1 MMVSLI
7 YLGKENPISYKTVF
21 GMTVSIDM
29 TPMEEPNRGFSQRYK
44 GVS

>member
-21 GMTVSIDM
+21 GMDGLDM
-29 TPMEEPNRGFSQRYK
+29 TPMEETKPRIQPAI
-44 GVS
+44 

>member
-21 GMTVSIDM
+21 GMDGLIDM
-29 TPMEEPNRGFSQRYK
+29 TPMEETKPRIQPAI
-44 GVS
+44 